1 MCDKIVRGDLL
12 VENVFYD
19 PLRLDGEKPLC
30 DESAGISPQDSN
42 SKQQCAPSNYLL
54 KMRRIFTGCNYMKR
68 LSNKGAEILNC
79 GKKEILSW
87 GKSRLELEQ
96 WNLVARIQSWL

>member
-1 MCDKIVRGDLL
+1 MQLILWKVFVSFEGFYFGVRVCDTIVVGDLL

-30 DESAGISPQDSN
+30 DEIAGISPQDSN

-54 KMRRIFTGCNYMKR
+54 KMRRV
-68 LSNKGAEILNC
+68 LAH
-79 GKKEILSW
+79 
-87 GKSRLELEQ
+87 
-96 WNLVARIQSWL
+96 WLQI